1 MSFTLRWKNPN
12 VIATV
17 VNIYRDVKDISVS
30 ALPAPIATLS
40 NGETEWR
47 DTTAVGGATYYYLLT
62 VTANGKTVATASQKY
77 VVEVKRG
84 IGPMT
89 IIQGDDRLGFMG
101 NVPYDEQWQPTQMPA
116 SFQAMYPT
124 LLTDRVSLSK
134 FTRNG
139 KILYLLNNSA
149 QFLGQQSWA
158 TLYQA
163 GLVYGTDDF
172 GPVGGHGTLP
182 DTLQDAKIYHNGDV
196 YRMRLA
202 RGLTEEGQSPA
213 FAFDS
218 SLHLK
223 DHDAVSALTGFNEY
237 NDLLYSMVVDV
248 PVKQRWANWNQ
259 LGSNL
264 LGAGSV
270 ASNSVLINGGVLCQE
285 HDTATDKILQRGLFL
300 ATTLTATSAIQRIN
314 YTTPAQLGRYFPI
327 FELVE

>member
-17 VNIYRDVKDISVS
+17 VNIYRDTKEISVS

-47 DTTAVGGATYYYLLT
+47 DTTALGGSTYYYLLT
-62 VTANGKTVATASQKY
+62 VTANGKTVASASQKY

-89 IIQGDDRLGFMG
+89 IITGDDRLGFMG
-101 NVPYDEQWQPTQMPA
+101 PVPYDEQWQPNQMPP

-124 LLTDRVSLSK
+124 LLTDRVALYK

-139 KILYLLNNSA
+139 KILYTLSNST
-149 QFLGQQSWA
+149 QFLGQQNWA

-163 GLVYGTDDF
+163 GLVYGTDDY

-182 DTLQDAKIYHNGDV
+182 DTLQDAKVYHNGDV
-196 YRMRLA
+196 YRMRLM
-202 RGLTEEGQSPA
+202 RGLTEEGQSQA
-213 FAFDS
+213 FVFDNA
-218 SLHLK
+218 LHLK
-223 DHDAVSALTGFNEY
+223 EHDAISELTGFNEY
-237 NDLLYSMVVDV
+237 NDLMYSMVSET
-248 PVKQRWANWNQ
+248 PVKQRWPNWNQ
-259 LGSNL
+259 LGANL
-264 LGAGSV
+264 LGAGSLG
-270 ASNSVLINGGVLCQE
+270 NTVLINGGVLCQE
-285 HDTATDKILQRGLFL
+285 HDTATDRILQRGLF
-300 ATTLTATSAIQRIN
+300 ATSALTPVSAIQRIN
-314 YTTPAQLGRYFPI
+314 FTTTSQQGRFFPV